1 MCMLNEI
8 EILRSM
14 ELFKSLNSEELEKI
28 AVLLH
33 PLNVNKD
40 QILTMEGE
48 PAKNFYIIVSGRFK
62 ISLTTG
68 NDIVLS
74 HVGDFIGWATI
85 IAAPTYL
92 GTGVALTQGEVLKL
106 SGQDFMR
113 LLISNADLGG
123 KIMKNG
129 SEIVAAGKPC
139 LEKKGS

>member
-1 MCMLNEI
+1 MLNEI

-33 PLNVNKD
+33 PLNVNKG